1 MAVILGVGYKDTY
14 DKIPATI
21 RLKAGV
27 EQTLNWKLPVYGRI
41 VKVQGERAAV
51 AVDGQSRSNIPQDAI
66 YIDLSSAVT
75 VKADTLD
82 EYRMDLKLFGWIPLK
97 QVDIQVIQDTML
109 RPVGMPIGIYVKTDG
124 ILVIGVGDFEGKSGK
139 IQAPAKYLL
148 KTGDYILKVN
158 GKEVSGKK
166 EFMKM
171 VEECEGRE
179 LILTIRRGE
188 EIFDLQVQPVQ
199 NQNGEYKIG
208 IWVRDNAQGVGT
220 MTFVD
225 DAGNF
230 GALGH
235 GISDV
240 DTGTLLA
247 LKRGT
252 LYQTEIIGIRK
263 GVNGHPGEMT
273 GMIEYTDSHITGEIT
288 ANTPQGIYGVCNQKM
303 LEEIS
308 ESYMPVG
315 LKQDIQKGRAQIICS
330 VEGEPKYY
338 DVEIK
343 EIYLE
348 HENVNR
354 GILITVTDPQLL
366 AVTGG
371 IVQGMSGAPIIQ
383 NGRLI
388 GAVTHVLVQDSTSGY
403 GIFIENM
410 LTH

>member
-179 LILTIRRGE
+179 LILTIRRGKKYL
-188 EIFDLQVQPVQ
+188 ICRYSP
-199 NQNGEYKIG
+199 YKI
-208 IWVRDNAQGVGT
+208 RTENT
-220 MTFVD
+220 KLE
-225 DAGNF
+225 F
-230 GALGH
+230 G
-235 GISDV
+235 
-240 DTGTLLA
+240 
-247 LKRGT
+247 
-252 LYQTEIIGIRK
+252 
-263 GVNGHPGEMT
+263 
-273 GMIEYTDSHITGEIT
+273 
-288 ANTPQGIYGVCNQKM
+288 
-303 LEEIS
+303 
-308 ESYMPVG
+308 
-315 LKQDIQKGRAQIICS
+315 
-330 VEGEPKYY
+330 
-338 DVEIK
+338 
-343 EIYLE
+343 
-348 HENVNR
+348 
-354 GILITVTDPQLL
+354 
-366 AVTGG
+366 
-371 IVQGMSGAPIIQ
+371 
-383 NGRLI
+383 
-388 GAVTHVLVQDSTSGY
+388 
-403 GIFIENM
+403 
-410 LTH
+410 